1 MSRLKS
7 ISLSAGEAVSAGGAV
22 SAGSDEHEQAIKDK
36 VAMAKR

>member
-7 ISLSAGEAVSAGGAV
+7 TSLSAGEAV